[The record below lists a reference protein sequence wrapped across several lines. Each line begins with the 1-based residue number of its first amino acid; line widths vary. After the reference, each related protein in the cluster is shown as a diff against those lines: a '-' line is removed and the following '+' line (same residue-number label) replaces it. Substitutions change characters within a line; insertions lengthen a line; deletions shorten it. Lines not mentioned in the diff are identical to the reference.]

1 MQTSLG
7 RRGVSRCLPSERI
20 LRNNIF
26 MMMMMVICL
35 TAAAALSDFLVA
47 VRSAVY
53 KFIYLLT
60 HCL

>member
-1 MQTSLG
+1 
-7 RRGVSRCLPSERI
+7 
-20 LRNNIF
+20 
-26 MMMMMVICL
+26 MMMVICL